1 MPYPAESR
9 NPVRLILWQR
19 VLASNGSQRA
29 FVQSTCYRR
38 IRSRWE
44 VLTTLSV
51 YQSKQYFFKFSFIIF
66 FPGKV
71 GTDCSSH
78 SCTFTVLPHEVSN
91 AHFRFSS
98 RFTFFLYV
106 PILDYGRLPS
116 FVVIRK
122 VRAMLT
128 LTWSNVVW
136 KKIRSALSASS
147 HTRDYQLYMLFN
159 AAVLCNFRLLGCR
172 TFCSLL
178 HVTRLVV
185 TLLHWINGEL
195 KLATFL
201 SQGRQPGMSYLTCLH
216 AHFHI

>member
-1 MPYPAESR
+1 MEVKEHLYK
-9 NPVRLILWQR
+9 
-19 VLASNGSQRA
+19 VLVIGEYGVGEK
-29 FVQSTCYRR
+29 FWLLLVFIDQSSTF
-38 IRSRWE
+38 
-44 VLTTLSV
+44 LSFL
-51 YQSKQYFFKFSFIIF
+51 SSFF

-78 SCTFTVLPHEVSN
+78 SCTFTVLPHELSN

-106 PILDYGRLPS
+106 PIFDYGRLPS

-147 HTRDYQLYMLFN
+147 HTRDYQLLFN

-172 TFCSLL
+172 TFCYLL

-185 TLLHWINGEL
+185 SLLHWINGEL

-201 SQGRQPGMSYLTCLH
+201 SQGRQPGLSYLTCLH
-216 AHFHI
+216 AHVHI